1 MTGGTPTTD
10 ALLRERVAAAQEAL
24 RRASELRLCLVR
36 AGAALLLLL
45 LAAVLG
51 FGWELHDWQ
60 LLVPLLGAYFV
71 LALALALA
79 SRQQGRVGLVA
90 RLAPSLDVLVV
101 YALQSQSLPVSPF
114 PAGVAGWSLG
124 AFVLLVLLASLT
136 LDGGMIAWTAGLA
149 FLCEGALQR
158 QAGVGYGAVLASGVV
173 LSAAASIT
181 VFGANRVGALVRR
194 VASEEVALRVE
205 AEKNEELR
213 KTQEQLR
220 AANDT
225 IAREHGRLLDAQ
237 AQAERLSR
245 VLVHDLK
252 APISSILSL
261 TEAARQALKD
271 GRAGPETADHLAV
284 VHREAQRVSGMTA
297 DLLALSRL
305 EDGAMKPRLQ
315 VQSMYALVTEAS
327 EAHRA
332 DAQKNGVSLR
342 AVAPVGLAS
351 MGDPEL
357 TRRVLDTLLVTAL
370 RYTRPGNRIEIES
383 RPGIRGVE
391 LVVRNDG
398 PPIPPSRTAQL
409 FERTTTSEDG
419 REHRGFGLYFCRVA
433 AEAQG
438 GSIALTQSPGWPVEF
453 VVTLPDSA
461 APRLQQAG

>member
-1 MTGGTPTTD
+1 MTRD

-24 RRASELRLCLVR
+24 RRASELRLCMVR
-36 AGAALLLLL
+36 AGAAFVLLT
-45 LAAVLG
+45 LAALLG
-51 FGWELHDWQ
+51 FGWDLGDWRM
-60 LLVPLLGAYFV
+60 LVPLLAAYFV

-79 SRQQGRVGLVA
+79 SRQQGKVGLVA

-101 YALQSQSLPVSPF
+101 YALQTQSLPVSPF

-158 QAGVGYGAVLASGVV
+158 QAGVGYGAVIASGVV
-173 LSAAASIT
+173 LAAAASIT

-213 KTQEQLR
+213 KAQEQLR

-225 IAREHGRLLDAQ
+225 IAREHERLLDAQ

-252 APISSILSL
+252 APISSILAL
-261 TEAARQALKD
+261 TEGAREAVKS
-271 GRAGPETADHLAV
+271 GRVGPETVDDLAV
-284 VHREAQRVSGMTA
+284 VHREAQRVFGMTV

-315 VQSMYALVTEAS
+315 VQSMYALVTEAA

-332 DAQKNGVSLR
+332 DAQKHGVTLR
-342 AVAPVGLAS
+342 ALAPVGLAS

-357 TRRVLDTLLVTAL
+357 TRRMVDTLVITAM
-370 RYTRPGNRIEIES
+370 RYTQPGNRIEIEA
-383 RPGIRGVE
+383 RPGLRGVE

-398 PPIPPSRTAQL
+398 PPVPPSRAAQL
-409 FERTTTSEDG
+409 FDRTTTTEDG
-419 REHRGFGLYFCRVA
+419 REHRGFGLYFCRMA

-453 VVTLPDSA
+453 VVTLRDT
-461 APRLQQAG
+461 AGTMQKTG

>member
-1 MTGGTPTTD
+1 
-10 ALLRERVAAAQEAL
+10 V
-24 RRASELRLCLVR
+24 
-36 AGAALLLLL
+36 
-45 LAAVLG
+45 VLG
-51 FGWELHDWQ
+51 
-60 LLVPLLGAYFV
+60 
-71 LALALALA
+71 
-79 SRQQGRVGLVA
+79 
-90 RLAPSLDVLVV
+90 
-101 YALQSQSLPVSPF
+101 
-114 PAGVAGWSLG
+114 
-124 AFVLLVLLASLT
+124 
-136 LDGGMIAWTAGLA
+136 
-149 FLCEGALQR
+149 
-158 QAGVGYGAVLASGVV
+158 
-173 LSAAASIT
+173 AAASIT
-181 VFGANRVGALVRR
+181 VFGTNRVGALVRR

-213 KTQEQLR
+213 KAQEQLR
-220 AANDT
+220 AANET

-237 AQAERLSR
+237 AQAERLSQ

-261 TEAARQALKD
+261 TEAAREAVKA
-271 GRAGPETADHLAV
+271 GRAGPDTADNLGV
-284 VHREAQRVSGMTA
+284 VHREAQRMSGMTA

-315 VQSMYALVTEAS
+315 VQSMYALVTEAV

-332 DAQKNGVSLR
+332 DAQKNGVTMR

-357 TRRVLDTLLVTAL
+357 TRRLLDTLVVTAL

-383 RPGIRGVE
+383 RPGFRGVE

-398 PPIPPSRTAQL
+398 PPVPLSRATQL

-419 REHRGFGLYFCRVA
+419 HEHRGFGLYFCRMA

-438 GSIALTQSPGWPVEF
+438 GTIVLAESAGWPVEF

-461 APRLQQAG
+461 ASRLQQTG

>member
-1 MTGGTPTTD
+1 MTRD

-36 AGAALLLLL
+36 AGAAFVLLT
-45 LAAVLG
+45 LAALLG
-51 FGWELHDWQ
+51 FVWGLHDWQ
-60 LLVPLLGAYFV
+60 MLVPLLAAYFV
-71 LALALALA
+71 LGLALALA
-79 SRQQGRVGLVA
+79 SRQQGKVGLVA

-101 YALQSQSLPVSPF
+101 YALQTQSLPVSPF

-158 QAGVGYGAVLASGVV
+158 QAGVGYGAVIASGVV
-173 LSAAASIT
+173 LAAAASIT

-213 KTQEQLR
+213 KAQEQLR
-220 AANDT
+220 AANET
-225 IAREHGRLLDAQ
+225 IAREHERLLDAQ

-252 APISSILSL
+252 APISSILAL
-261 TEAARQALKD
+261 TEGAREAVKS
-271 GRAGPETADHLAV
+271 GRAGPETVDDLAV
-284 VHREAQRVSGMTA
+284 VHREAQRVFGMTV

-315 VQSMYALVTEAS
+315 VQSMYALVTEAA

-332 DAQKNGVSLR
+332 DAQKHGVTLR
-342 AVAPVGLAS
+342 ALAPVGLAS

-357 TRRVLDTLLVTAL
+357 TRRMVDTLVITAM
-370 RYTRPGNRIEIES
+370 RYTQPGNRIEIEA
-383 RPGIRGVE
+383 RPGLRGVE

-398 PPIPPSRTAQL
+398 PPVPASRAAQL
-409 FERTTTSEDG
+409 FDRTTTTEDG
-419 REHRGFGLYFCRVA
+419 REHRGFGLYFCRMA

-453 VVTLPDSA
+453 VVTLRDT
-461 APRLQQAG
+461 AGTMQKTG